1 MTRTITAAVLATIV
15 AGMAAAGC
23 TINKQD
29 APAASGPSEMSMA
42 ITMYASPDILRQDG
56 VSQSQVTVQ
65 AQDSKG
71 QALKNLPLRL
81 DIWVG
86 NSIVDF
92 GQLSGKNLTTGSDGR
107 ATALYTAPPAPTQA
121 VDSLTIVRIVATPIG
136 SDYGNSTERAVS
148 IRLVPLGVVLPPNG
162 APMASFVYSPSA
174 PLTQAP
180 ITFDGSSS
188 FDLDGSIVSHVW
200 NFGDGSTGTGSLVQ
214 HQYNTGGTYSVS
226 LTVTDDRGLTNS
238 KVQSI
243 AVSNAANPTALF
255 DFSPTA
261 PQVNQQVFFNAAKS
275 TAVTGRTIARYDWDF
290 GNGRQDSGQ
299 LASEVFTKAGTF
311 VVLLTVTDDVG
322 KKGTTSQ
329 SVTVGGTDLPVTF
342 TFSPTSPTVGQ
353 TVFFNGTGSNI
364 TSYAWDFGDGSTG
377 VGATPSHTFATA
389 ATYVVRLTVTDNNAK
404 TATTT
409 NNVTVSTGSTPTLIA
424 IFTVSPSPARVRQ
437 QVTVDA
443 SQSTGSIVSYEW
455 NFGDSTTI
463 YTTAFRTFTHAY
475 EVVGEYTIT
484 LTVVDTSGRR
494 ASKAVGI
501 SIVAVGP
508 LPVANFT
515 FSPSPATV
523 GSPVLFDAGLSTGAI
538 VRYEWVFGDSLTVYG
553 YLTATTTHPYA
564 AAGSYSVTLTVTDSS
579 GNQSTLSRVVIV
591 Q

>member
-92 GQLSGKNLTTGSDGR
+92 GQLSGKNLTTASDGR

-377 VGATPSHTFATA
+377 VGATPSHTYATA
-389 ATYVVRLTVTDNNAK
+389 ATYVVRLTVTDNDAK